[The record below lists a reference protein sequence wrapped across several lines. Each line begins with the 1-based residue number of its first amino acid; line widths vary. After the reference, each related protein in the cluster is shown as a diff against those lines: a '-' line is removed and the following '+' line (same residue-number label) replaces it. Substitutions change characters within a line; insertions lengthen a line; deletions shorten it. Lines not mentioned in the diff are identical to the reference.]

1 MIPGEVLV
9 VSTEVAAPV
18 VSGVDVDEFARMHAS
33 SAVKSNAL
41 STSHVSS
48 GKHVTGTTTCDATHV
63 TSAWSMMR
71 LEL

>member
-9 VSTEVAAPV
+9 VSIEVAATV
-18 VSGVDVDEFARMHAS
+18 VSGVDVDEFVRMHAS
-33 SAVKSNAL
+33 SAVKSNA
-41 STSHVSS
+41 SSPSHVAS
-48 GKHVTGTTTCDATHV
+48 GKHVTGTTCCDDTHV